1 MGIFTSRPATP
12 YSPYSSQS
20 TTLQYVSFTNVF
32 LTIGLSIVLFG
43 IVYGVYNAIKTGGKS
58 LTPSGTAATT
68 DQTPTVVDGK
78 TAKTLSAA
86 TLPAGTT
93 NNSLQFWMYIKD
105 WDYKHNQEKSVL
117 KRKGAGNIVMPNVT
131 LHPTDNTLNVAVSI
145 YPSTAG
151 EPDIYTCSVENVP
164 LQAWFSVSITVFD
177 RNLDVYIN
185 GRLVKSC
192 VLPGIPKIAAGDL
205 ILADNGG
212 FSGSL
217 CNVHV
222 YPQML
227 SPEDTRSF
235 FQAGTTCGEAA
246 MTTYKPSGTEFSLFG
261 YKFRL
266 TVFDKYGKQ
275 SKEYNF

>member
-1 MGIFTSRPATP
+1 MGIFASRPTTP
-12 YSPYSSQS
+12 YSPYSSQG

-32 LTIGLSIVLFG
+32 LTIGLAIGLFA
-43 IVYGVYNAIKTGGKS
+43 IVYVVYNAIKSGGKS
-58 LTPSGTAATT
+58 LVPGGTAAAT

-78 TAKTLSAA
+78 ITKTLSAA

-93 NNSLQFWMYIKD
+93 NNSIQFWMYIKD

-117 KRKGAGNIVMPNVT
+117 ARKGSGNTKIT
-131 LHPTDNTLNVAVSI
+131 LHPTDNTLNVAVDI
-145 YPSTAG
+145 YPATAG
-151 EPDIYTCSVENVP
+151 EPGVYTCSVENVP
-164 LQAWFSVSITVFD
+164 LQAWFSVSVTIFD

-205 ILADNGG
+205 VLAENGG

-227 SPEDTRSF
+227 SPDDAKSF
-235 FQAGTTCGEAA
+235 FQAGTTCGEPA
-246 MTTYKPSGTEFSLFG
+246 MTTYKPSDTEFSLFG

-266 TVFDKYGKQ
+266 TIFDKYGKQ